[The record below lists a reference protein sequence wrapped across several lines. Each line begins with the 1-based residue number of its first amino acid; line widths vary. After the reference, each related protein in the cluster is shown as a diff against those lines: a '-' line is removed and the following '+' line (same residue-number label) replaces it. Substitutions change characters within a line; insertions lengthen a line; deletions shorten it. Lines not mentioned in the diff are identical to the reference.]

1 MAITTGVTGST
12 TSSLTNLLPSIIQE
26 AMFVASEKSI
36 MRGLVKNYTLGPAQ
50 GKTINVPIY
59 PLQTAQSL
67 TEGQK
72 IWDYQSTGYANVTT
86 STATLTIGEVGL
98 ATHITDLARI
108 SSASNVVADVGRLFG
123 EAIARRI
130 DLDLTAKFLSFGNTV
145 GSGNVTTNAGAGS
158 ITGALSVAQIFQAIA
173 KLRGAGVPSTDIAV
187 VLHPYVAYDL
197 KANLTSTFANPAS
210 GVLQNEAMMNGYV
223 GMLAGCPVYETANFA
238 DQDTA
243 GATGGDYVGG
253 VFHRDAL
260 GLGIMR
266 DINIE
271 VQRDALMRGD
281 ALVASSLYATG
292 VLYSGYGVA
301 VLSDSSIVD

>member
-1 MAITTGVTGST
+1 MPAITVTGST
-12 TSSLTNLLPSIIQE
+12 TSTLSELLPSIIQE
-26 AMFVASEKSI
+26 ALFVASEKSI

-59 PLQTAQSL
+59 PLQTAQTL
-67 TEGQK
+67 TEGVK
-72 IWDYQSTGYANVTT
+72 IWDYDSTGYANVDT

-130 DLDLTAKFLSFGNTV
+130 DLDLTAKFRSFGNTV
-145 GSGNVTTNAGAGS
+145 GTGNVTTNAGAGS
-158 ITGALSVAQIFQAIA
+158 ITGALSVAQVFQAIA
-173 KLRGAGVPSTDIAV
+173 KLRGTGVPPTDIAI

-223 GMLAGCPVYETANFA
+223 GMLAGCPVYETSNFA
-238 DQDTA
+238 DQDT
-243 GATGGDYVGG
+243 GTDGDYVGG

-271 VQRDALMRGD
+271 LQRDALMRGD

-292 VLYSGYGVA
+292 VLYNGYGVA
-301 VLSDSSIVD
+301 LLSDSSIVN